1 MYWRVYEACLP
12 VYKRESARYAKFSWV
27 GREVRVGDTVVVGA
41 ELGAASVHK
50 SFTLAGRPPSA
61 TTTPRFVI
69 FQLLSLPKNVGSV
82 TVMV

>member
-1 MYWRVYEACLP
+1 MAGVRACLP
-12 VYKRESARYAKFSWV
+12 VYKRESARYATFSWV

-41 ELGAASVHK
+41 ELGAASVHN
-50 SFTLAGRPPSA
+50 SFTLAGRSPSA

-69 FQLLSLPKNVGSV
+69 FQLLSLANSHGSE